1 MAGIDPASDAS
12 PPDTS
17 DPRHRAVRSFVLR
30 QGRMTAAQARAFE
43 EHWQR
48 YGLVAGDA
56 PLDLDAVFGRRAR
69 RVLEI
74 GFGNGEALCEATQAE
89 PGTDFIG
96 IEVHGPGVGRLLK
109 DAAAAGVGN
118 LRVFQHDAIEVL
130 DRAIPA
136 HSIDELR
143 LFFPD
148 PWPKKKHHKRR
159 IVQPAFAER
168 VRRVL
173 VPGGRL
179 HMATDWPHYAEH
191 MLEVMGAAP
200 GWRNSAGAGHYSER
214 PASRTLTHF
223 EKRGLRLGHPVHD
236 LIYETLTT

>member
-1 MAGIDPASDAS
+1 MAELEPASEAGSSGMD
-12 PPDTS
+12 

-30 QGRMTAAQARAFE
+30 QGRMTTAQARAFE

-48 YGLVAGDA
+48 YGLTVGAVA
-56 PLDLDAVFGRRAR
+56 LDLDALFGRRAR

-89 PGTDFIG
+89 PDTDFIG

-118 LRVFQHDAIEVL
+118 LRVFQHDAVEVL

-159 IVQPAFAER
+159 IVQAAFAAR
-168 VRRVL
+168 VHRVL

-179 HMATDWPHYAEH
+179 HMATDWPPYAEH
-191 MLEVMGAAP
+191 MLEVMEAAP
-200 GWRNSAGAGHYSER
+200 GWRNVAGAGHYSER

-236 LIYETLTT
+236 LIYETLAT

>member
-1 MAGIDPASDAS
+1 MAAVEPASDSSNAG
-12 PPDTS
+12 TA
-17 DPRHRAVRSFVLR
+17 DPRHRPVRSFVLR
-30 QGRMTAAQARAFE
+30 QGRMTPAQARAFD
-43 EHWQR
+43 EHWAR
-48 YGLVAGDA
+48 YGLDVGEA

-74 GFGNGEALCEATQAE
+74 GFGNGEALCEAAAAE
-89 PGTDFIG
+89 PDTDFIG

-109 DAAAAGVGN
+109 DAAAAGIGN
-118 LRVFQHDAIEVL
+118 LRVFQQDAVEVL
-130 DRAIPA
+130 DRAIAA
-136 HSIDELR
+136 HSIDEVR

-159 IVQPAFAER
+159 LLQPDFAAR

-179 HMATDWPHYAEH
+179 HMATDWPDYAEH
-191 MLEVMGAAP
+191 MLAVMEAAP
-200 GWRNSAGAGHYSER
+200 GWRNLAGQGCYSER
-214 PASRTLTHF
+214 PDSRTLTHF

-236 LIYETLTT
+236 LIHQTLAT

>member
-1 MAGIDPASDAS
+1 MGEAQPAIDSTTTA
-12 PPDTS
+12 
-17 DPRHRAVRSFVLR
+17 DPRQRAVRSFVLR
-30 QGRMTAAQARAFE
+30 QGRMTTAQARAFD
-43 EHWQR
+43 EHWSR
-48 YGLVAGDA
+48 YGLVVGDA
-56 PLDLDAVFGRRAR
+56 PLDLDVLFGRCAR

-74 GFGNGEALCEATQAE
+74 GFGNGEALCEAALAE
-89 PGTDFIG
+89 PETDFIG

-118 LRVFQHDAIEVL
+118 LRVFQHDAVEVL
-130 DRAIPA
+130 DRAIGDGV
-136 HSIDELR
+136 IDEVR

-159 IVQPAFAER
+159 LVQPAFAAR
-168 VRRVL
+168 ARRVL

-179 HMATDWPHYAEH
+179 HLATDWPNYAEH
-191 MLEVMGAAP
+191 MLEVMEAAP
-200 GWRNSAGAGHYSER
+200 GWRNLAGPGRYSER

>member
-1 MAGIDPASDAS
+1 MAEVEPASDSSA
-12 PPDTS
+12 TV

-30 QGRMTAAQARAFE
+30 QGRMTPAQARAFD
-43 EHWQR
+43 EHWAR
-48 YGLVAGDA
+48 YGLVVGAQ
-56 PLDLDAVFGRRAR
+56 PVDLDAAFGRRAR

-74 GFGNGEALCEATQAE
+74 GFGNGEALLEATTAE
-89 PGTDFIG
+89 PDADFIG

-109 DAAAAGVGN
+109 DAAAANVGN

-130 DRAIPA
+130 DRALAPA
-136 HSIDELR
+136 SVDEVR

-179 HMATDWPHYAEH
+179 HLATDWPAYAEH
-191 MLEVMGAAP
+191 MLEVMEAAP
-200 GWRNSAGAGHYSER
+200 GWRNTAGPGCYAER

-236 LIYETLTT
+236 LIYDSLTP